1 MWLDL
6 RLILIAD
13 AFSLR
18 NRVERRG
25 SGSGKPLRPRPIPR
39 RLFPPE
45 HAVHRQPG
53 IVHRAS
59 SRHWRIDESP
69 QIEGY
74 YPWKG
79 RGPRERS
86 PHAGRRALE
95 QPTTNNHCNLPDG
108 QCEPSESKEV
118 RTHQPNAEVTWQQFA
133 GTVPSPTSCRTPKN
147 GRGGRSSTPL
157 CGITDLIGDSAKLLV
172 INVTVSR

>member
-1 MWLDL
+1 MDLD
-6 RLILIAD
+6 RG
-13 AFSLR
+13 
-18 NRVERRG
+18 NRSDQGRFYAG
-25 SGSGKPLRPRPIPR
+25 YS
-39 RLFPPE
+39 PPGTPFTGNP
-45 HAVHRQPG
+45 ASCIG
-53 IVHRAS
+53 HRAGIGAS
-59 SRHWRIDESP
+59 TNRPKLRDI
-69 QIEGY
+69 ILG
-74 YPWKG
+74 KG
-79 RGPRERS
+79 GGPRERS